1 MWKFG
6 KQAIVLGLSAW
17 LISACALNDPQ
28 ESAPP
33 LLASQ
38 TAPPGPWL
46 LVDTKADTLSIM
58 QGQRTIKVFHPI
70 ALGSSGAGL
79 KARRGDNRTPTG
91 VFRIGWINDQSRFK
105 TVIGLDYPNPDYA
118 ERALREHRIDH
129 ATYERIRT
137 AWITGQTPPQDTPL
151 GGQIG
156 IHGVGMGDPR
166 IHSAGINWTSGCVAL
181 DNQQIEALRPWVRKG
196 MRVEIR

>member
-6 KQAIVLGLSAW
+6 KRAIVLGLLAW
-17 LISACALNDPQ
+17 LSACALNDPQ
-28 ESAPP
+28 ESAPS

-58 QGQRTIKVFHPI
+58 QGQKPIKVFRPI
-70 ALGSSGAGL
+70 ALGSSGAGV
-79 KARRGDNRTPTG
+79 KSGRGDNRTPTG

-105 TVIGLDYPNPDYA
+105 TFIGLDYPNPDYA
-118 ERALREHRIDH
+118 ERALREHRIDRT
-129 ATYERIRT
+129 TYERIRA
-137 AWITGQTPPQDTPL
+137 AWLTGQTPPQNTPL

-181 DNQQIEALRPWVRKG
+181 DNSQIEALRPWVKKG

>member
-6 KQAIVLGLSAW
+6 KRVIVPGLLAW
-17 LISACALNDPQ
+17 LSACALNDPQ

-58 QGQRTIKVFHPI
+58 QGQKPIKVFRPI
-70 ALGSSGAGL
+70 ALGSSGAGV
-79 KARRGDNRTPTG
+79 KSGRGDNRTPTG

-105 TVIGLDYPNPDYA
+105 TFIGLDYPNPDYA
-118 ERALREHRIDH
+118 ERALREHRIDRT
-129 ATYERIRT
+129 TYERIRA
-137 AWITGQTPPQDTPL
+137 AWLTGQTPPQNTPL

-181 DNQQIEALRPWVRKG
+181 DNSQIEALRPWVKKG

>member
-6 KQAIVLGLSAW
+6 KRLVFLGMLTW
-17 LISACALNDPQ
+17 LTSACAPNDLKDSVPPQ
-28 ESAPP
+28 LLDQSA
-33 LLASQ
+33 Q
-38 TAPPGPWL
+38 REPWL

-58 QGQRTIKVFHPI
+58 QGGRPVKVFRPI
-70 ALGSSGAGL
+70 AVGSSGAGV
-79 KARRGDNRTPTG
+79 KYGRGDNRTPTG
-91 VFRIGWINDQSRFK
+91 VFRVGWINDQSRFK
-105 TVIGLDYPNPDYA
+105 TFIGLDYPNLDYA
-118 ERALREHRIDH
+118 ERALWEHRIDRM
-129 ATYERIRT
+129 TYERVRA
-137 AWITGQTPPQDTPL
+137 AWTNGHTPPQDTPL

-181 DNQQIEALRPWVRKG
+181 DNRQIEALRPWVKKG

>member
-6 KQAIVLGLSAW
+6 KQVIILGLSTW
-17 LISACALNDPQ
+17 LISACALNGSQ

-33 LLASQ
+33 LLANQ
-38 TAPPGPWL
+38 VAPPGPWL

-58 QGQRTIKVFHPI
+58 QGQRPIKVFRPI

-79 KARRGDNRTPTG
+79 KSRRGDNRTPTG

-105 TVIGLDYPNPDYA
+105 TFIGLDYPNPDYA
-118 ERALREHRIDH
+118 ERALREHRIDRV
-129 ATYERIRT
+129 TYERIRA
-137 AWITGQTPPQDTPL
+137 AWLTGQTPPQDTPL

-156 IHGVGMGDPR
+156 IHGVGIGDPR

-181 DNQQIEALRPWVRKG
+181 DNSQIEALRPWVRKG